1 MYNTYGLHRK
11 CNQLFLFQ
19 KIYFT
24 AHICCMWTHN
34 KYRAWVISCFFR
46 IRWCQANFPSKN
58 TIVKSALLKVFDLY
72 LLRYFWGSWPISWE
86 PWFSTSSESESQRD
100 MTVALQCLKD
110 AVCWLIR
117 LPLIH
122 RSLSRRQRP
131 LRQTRAGQT
140 LTARDQDH
148 TPQTYTNASP
158 LHAETLSP
166 TTHCCLHIVA
176 KRRSISTCTL
186 DHSVSHLKWLN
197 QKE

>member
-1 MYNTYGLHRK
+1 MGFIESVT
-11 CNQLFLFQ
+11 QFFLFL

-34 KYRAWVISCFFR
+34 KYRAWVISCFVR
-46 IRWCQANFPSKN
+46 IRWRQANFPSKN

-122 RSLSRRQRP
+122 RWLSRRQRP
-131 LRQTRAGQT
+131 HSDKPEPSDPHRQRSGSYPTDIHKCLSATR
-140 LTARDQDH
+140 RD
-148 TPQTYTNASP
+148 A
-158 LHAETLSP
+158 
-166 TTHCCLHIVA
+166 
-176 KRRSISTCTL
+176 
-186 DHSVSHLKWLN
+186 VSHNALLFAHRG
-197 QKE
+197 